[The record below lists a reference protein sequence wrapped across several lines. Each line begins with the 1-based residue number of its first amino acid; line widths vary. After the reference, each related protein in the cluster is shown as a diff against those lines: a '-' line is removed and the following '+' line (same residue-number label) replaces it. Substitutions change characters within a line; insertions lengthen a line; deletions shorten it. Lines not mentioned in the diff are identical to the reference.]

1 MFSNF
6 ITNLK
11 RIIFFGWQS
20 LSRNKGLSF
29 GVIFIMS
36 VAVLLITS
44 LFLFQGFSEFLISE
58 AQKKVDISVY
68 FKKNITPEKIFAVE
82 SDLRQTFPK
91 VENIEYISQEKALE
105 IFKEKHKDDTL
116 YLDALKEVGD
126 NPFLA
131 SLNIKTN
138 DPNIYSQISN
148 FLGRG
153 PTEDL
158 IEKVSY
164 YQNKKVIDKL
174 FSFTNNMKKGGI
186 VLSVIL
192 ALLIAL
198 ITFNTVKLTIGSF
211 KEEISTMR
219 LVGASNWFIRGP
231 FLIQGLL
238 YGIISVLIVD
248 IVLFSVLYFLN
259 PKLGNWFLDFNL
271 LNYFKTNFFLLVSV
285 QFIFSVILGVFSSFI
300 AVHRYLKI

>member
-1 MFSNF
+1 
-6 ITNLK
+6 
-11 RIIFFGWQS
+11 
-20 LSRNKGLSF
+20 
-29 GVIFIMS
+29 
-36 VAVLLITS
+36 
-44 LFLFQGFSEFLISE
+44 
-58 AQKKVDISVY
+58 
-68 FKKNITPEKIFAVE
+68 
-82 SDLRQTFPK
+82 
-91 VENIEYISQEKALE
+91 
-105 IFKEKHKDDTL
+105 
-116 YLDALKEVGD
+116 
-126 NPFLA
+126 
-131 SLNIKTN
+131 
-138 DPNIYSQISN
+138 
-148 FLGRG
+148 
-153 PTEDL
+153 
-158 IEKVSY
+158 
-164 YQNKKVIDKL
+164 
-174 FSFTNNMKKGGI
+174 MKKGGI